1 MDAHLDRRPAP
12 RSPGCCTAPLLA
24 NSKNGSLAQCPPDPL
39 VASNLPRPS
48 TASRPQSGRT
58 AAARPAPSQ
67 RPGFALI
74 QGSLSGRRIS
84 RSGPL
89 LGILHRATDG
99 TLAGLT
105 LCLLGLGALTLHWQN
120 RWGESFHQLE
130 SAQVLEH
137 RMQESAAQLE
147 QHFLAAVRR
156 PGWLVP
162 TSSEK
167 LIYLAA
173 PATVS
178 QSRAV
183 SLPGGLRLAKVP
195 GGY

>member
-1 MDAHLDRRPAP
+1 
-12 RSPGCCTAPLLA
+12 
-24 NSKNGSLAQCPPDPL
+24 
-39 VASNLPRPS
+39 
-48 TASRPQSGRT
+48 
-58 AAARPAPSQ
+58 
-67 RPGFALI
+67 
-74 QGSLSGRRIS
+74 
-84 RSGPL
+84 
-89 LGILHRATDG
+89 
-99 TLAGLT
+99 
-105 LCLLGLGALTLHWQN
+105 
-120 RWGESFHQLE
+120 
-130 SAQVLEH
+130 
-137 RMQESAAQLE
+137 MQESAAQLE

>member
-1 MDAHLDRRPAP
+1 MAAQPPLRPGRYP
-12 RSPGCCTAPLLA
+12 APLLA
-24 NSKNGSLAQCPPDPL
+24 IGKSGSLAQSLPDPL
-39 VASNLPRPS
+39 VALNLPRPS
-48 TASRPQSGRT
+48 TASRPQAERT
-58 AAARPAPSQ
+58 GAARRHASQ
-67 RPGFALI
+67 RRGLALI
-74 QGSLSGRRIS
+74 QGSLGGRPIS
-84 RSGPL
+84 RSAPL

-120 RWGESFHQLE
+120 RWGERFHQLE

-167 LIYLAA
+167 LIYLNA
-173 PATVS
+173 PATVT
-178 QSRAV
+178 QPRGL
-183 SLPGGLRLAKVP
+183 SLSGTLRLAKVP